1 MCQVGCLSGTTEFWN
16 LDDTFLASGHTRSSS
31 TAITATRV
39 RFAGT
44 ITITDHGVP
53 EPATWAMMV
62 LGFGAVGF
70 ALRRKRKLA
79 LISQLA

>member
-1 MCQVGCLSGTTEFWN
+1 LSLVGTLGANEFWG
-16 LDDTFLASGHTRSSS
+16 LDDTLLGAGAYELVVNGNNTGTGSLG
-31 TAITATRV
+31 
-39 RFAGT
+39 GT

-79 LISQLA
+79 LIGQLA